1 MVIAVLAQSG
11 EHGTVTAEVRGSKPL
26 YRAKNMLTTNKR
38 EYIIVVM
45 NDLSRKYRINKSI
58 TNEITLWQKVNGQ
71 KNKKSVV

>member
-1 MVIAVLAQSG
+1 
-11 EHGTVTAEVRGSKPL
+11 
-26 YRAKNMLTTNKR
+26 MLTTNKR